1 MYDTKVIDM
10 PILKPNAGETETNF
24 ISRCI
29 SDDKMKL
36 EFPDKRQRSAVCMT
50 SFSGKETSMDMLED
64 NLENEDTKSNDD
76 YDTQTVPFEFKAIN
90 SEDDEEKGMFEG
102 YGSIFGNK
110 DLGNDVV
117 EIGAFSKS
125 LRKRKPKEVKLLWQ
139 HKQDQP
145 IGVFESIKEDGDGL
159 AVKGRLALGTQQGR
173 EAFELM
179 KMGALDGL
187 SIGYKADPNKQ
198 SYDERRK
205 RRMLKE
211 VDLMEISL
219 VTFPMNPQ
227 ARVTSVKACDRTIR
241 DWETFLREEGE
252 LSRSDSKVCAKALV
266 NTLTKHRDDGQTEIS
281 DAINRMKQLMVNIK
295 PNK

>member
-1 MYDTKVIDM
+1 M
-10 PILKPNAGETETNF
+10 PILKPNAGETENNF
-24 ISRCI
+24 MNRCM
-29 SDDKMKL
+29 SDDKMRS
-36 EFPDKRQRSAVCMT
+36 EFPDNRQRSAVCMT

-64 NLENEDTKSNDD
+64 GLDNENTKSVED
-76 YDTQTVPFEFKAIN
+76 YNTQTVPFEFKAIN
-90 SEDDEEKGMFEG
+90 SDDEEEKGMFEG

-117 EIGAFSKS
+117 EAGAFSKS
-125 LRKRKPKEVKLLWQ
+125 LRKRKPNQVKLLWQ

-145 IGVFESIKEDGDGL
+145 IGVFEKITEDGDGL
-159 AVKGRLALGTQQGR
+159 QVKGRLALGTQQGR

-281 DAINRMKQLMVNIK
+281 EAINSMKQLMVNIK

>member
-1 MYDTKVIDM
+1 MYDTKGIDM
-10 PILKPNAGETETNF
+10 PILKPNAGEKETSF

-50 SFSGKETSMDMLED
+50 SFSGKETSMDMLEND
-64 NLENEDTKSNDD
+64 LEDVKSQDD
-76 YDTQTVPFEFKAIN
+76 YSTQVIPFEFKAGHL
-90 SEDDEEKGMFEG
+90 DDEEEKGMFEG

-117 EIGAFSKS
+117 EAGAFTKS
-125 LRKRKPKEVKLLWQ
+125 LRSRKPNQVKLLWQ

-219 VTFPMNPQ
+219 VTFPMNPK
-227 ARVTSVKACDRTIR
+227 ARVISVKACDRTIR

-252 LSRSDSKVCAKALV
+252 LSRSDAKVCAKALV
-266 NTLTKHRDDGQTEIS
+266 NSLTKHRDDGQTEIS
-281 DAINRMKQLMVNIK
+281 EAIDRMKRLMVNIK

>member
-1 MYDTKVIDM
+1 MSLDF
-10 PILKPNAGETETNF
+10 PN
-24 ISRCI
+24 
-29 SDDKMKL
+29 
-36 EFPDKRQRSAVCMT
+36 KRQESADCMT
-50 SFSGKETSMDMLED
+50 SSNRKETSMDMLED
-64 NLENEDTKSNDD
+64 DLITEDTKSDHD
-76 YDTQTVPFEFKAIN
+76 YDTQVIPFEFKAYN
-90 SEDDEEKGMFEG
+90 DDDQEEKGVFEG

-117 EIGAFSKS
+117 EEGAFTKS
-125 LRKRKPKEVKLLWQ
+125 LKKRKPKEVKLLWQ

-159 AVKGRLALGTQQGR
+159 QVKGRLALGTQQGR

-198 SYDERRK
+198 SYDERRR

-219 VTFPMNPQ
+219 VTFPMNPK
-227 ARVTSVKACDRTIR
+227 ARVMSVKACDRTIR
-241 DWETFLREEGE
+241 EWETFLREEGE

-266 NTLTKHRDDGQTEIS
+266 NSLTKHRDDGQTEIS
-281 DAINRMKQLMVNIK
+281 DAVNILRNLTVNIK
-295 PNK
+295 P

>member
-1 MYDTKVIDM
+1 M
-10 PILKPNAGETETNF
+10 PILKPNAGEMEDSFMN
-24 ISRCI
+24 RCM
-29 SDDKMKL
+29 SNDKMRS
-36 EFPDKRQRSAVCMT
+36 EFPDNRQRSAVCMT

-64 NLENEDTKSNDD
+64 GLDNENTKSVED
-76 YDTQTVPFEFKAIN
+76 YNTQTVPFEFKAIN

-117 EIGAFSKS
+117 EAGAFSKS
-125 LRKRKPKEVKLLWQ
+125 LRKRKPNQVKLLWQ

-145 IGVFESIKEDGDGL
+145 IGVFEKITEDGDGL
-159 AVKGRLALGTQQGR
+159 QVKGRLALGTQQGR

-187 SIGYKADPNKQ
+187 SIGYKADPDKQ
-198 SYDERRK
+198 SYDERRR

-219 VTFPMNPQ
+219 VTFPMNPK
-227 ARVTSVKACDRTIR
+227 ARVTMVKACDKTIR

-252 LSRSDSKVCAKALV
+252 MSRSEAKVCAKALV

-281 DAINRMKQLMVNIK
+281 ASINVLKNIMDNIK
-295 PNK
+295 P

>member
-1 MYDTKVIDM
+1 M
-10 PILKPNAGETETNF
+10 PILKPNAGEKENSF
-24 ISRCI
+24 MSRCMGN
-29 SDDKMKL
+29 DKMKI
-36 EFPDKRQRSAVCMT
+36 EFPDNRQRSAVCMT
-50 SFSGKETSMDMLED
+50 SFSGKETSMDMLEE
-64 NLENEDTKSNDD
+64 NLENEDTKSVED
-76 YDTQTVPFEFKAIN
+76 YNTQTVPFEFKAIN
-90 SEDDEEKGMFEG
+90 SDDEEEKGMFEG

-117 EIGAFSKS
+117 EAGAFSKS
-125 LRKRKPKEVKLLWQ
+125 LRKRKPNQVKLLWQ

-145 IGVFESIKEDGDGL
+145 IGVFEKITEDGDGL
-159 AVKGRLALGTQQGR
+159 QVKGRLALGTQQGR

-187 SIGYKADPNKQ
+187 SIGYKADPDKQ
-198 SYDERRK
+198 SYDERRR

-219 VTFPMNPQ
+219 VTFPMNPK
-227 ARVTSVKACDRTIR
+227 ARVTMVKACDKTIR

-252 LSRSDSKVCAKALV
+252 MSRSEAKVCAKALV

-281 DAINRMKQLMVNIK
+281 ASINVLKNIMDNIK
-295 PNK
+295 P

>member
-1 MYDTKVIDM
+1 
-10 PILKPNAGETETNF
+10 
-24 ISRCI
+24 
-29 SDDKMKL
+29 
-36 EFPDKRQRSAVCMT
+36 MT
-50 SFSGKETSMDMLED
+50 SFNGKETSMDMLED

>member
-1 MYDTKVIDM
+1 MYDIYYNM
-10 PILKPNAGETETNF
+10 PILKPNAGETENNF
-24 ISRCI
+24 MNRCMG
-29 SDDKMKL
+29 DDKMKD
-36 EFPDKRQRSAVCMT
+36 EFPNNRQRSAVCMT
-50 SFSGKETSMDMLED
+50 SFRGKETSMDMLEE
-64 NLENEDTKSNDD
+64 NLENEDTKSDSD
-76 YDTQTVPFEFKAIN
+76 YDTQLIPFEFKAVH
-90 SEDDEEKGMFEG
+90 SDEEEEKGMFEG

-117 EIGAFSKS
+117 EVGAFAKS
-125 LRKRKPKEVKLLWQ
+125 LKRRKPNQVKLLWQ

-198 SYDERRK
+198 SYDERRR

-219 VTFPMNPQ
+219 VTFPMNPK
-227 ARVTSVKACDRTIR
+227 ARVTAVKACNRTIR

-252 LSRSDSKVCAKALV
+252 LSRSEAKVCAKALV
-266 NTLTKHRDDGQTEIS
+266 NSLTKHRDDGQTEIS
-281 DAINRMKQLMVNIK
+281 ESINTLKRLMDNIK
-295 PNK
+295 P

>member
-1 MYDTKVIDM
+1 M
-10 PILKPNAGETETNF
+10 PILKPNAGETENNF
-24 ISRCI
+24 MSRCMGN
-29 SDDKMKL
+29 DKMKI
-36 EFPDKRQRSAVCMT
+36 EFPDNRQRSAVCMT

-64 NLENEDTKSNDD
+64 GLDNENTKSVED
-76 YDTQTVPFEFKAIN
+76 YNTQTVPFEFKAIN

-117 EIGAFSKS
+117 EAGAFSKS
-125 LRKRKPKEVKLLWQ
+125 LRKRKPNQVKLLWQ

-145 IGVFESIKEDGDGL
+145 IGVFEKITEDGDGL
-159 AVKGRLALGTQQGR
+159 QVKGRLALGTQQGR

-187 SIGYKADPNKQ
+187 SIGYKADPDKQ
-198 SYDERRK
+198 SYDERRR

-219 VTFPMNPQ
+219 VTFPMNPK
-227 ARVTSVKACDRTIR
+227 ARVTMVKACDKTIR

-252 LSRSDSKVCAKALV
+252 MSRSEAKVCAKALV

-281 DAINRMKQLMVNIK
+281 ASINVLKNIMDNIK
-295 PNK
+295 P

>member
-1 MYDTKVIDM
+1 MSLYF
-10 PILKPNAGETETNF
+10 PN
-24 ISRCI
+24 
-29 SDDKMKL
+29 
-36 EFPDKRQRSAVCMT
+36 KRQVSADCMT
-50 SFSGKETSMDMLED
+50 SSNRKETSMDMLED
-64 NLENEDTKSNDD
+64 DNDLDNIKSNDN
-76 YDTQTVPFEFKAIN
+76 YDTQEIPFEFKVM
-90 SEDDEEKGMFEG
+90 SELEDTEDKGVFEG

-117 EIGAFSKS
+117 EVGAFTKS
-125 LRKRKPKEVKLLWQ
+125 LRKRKPNQVKLLWQ

-159 AVKGRLALGTQQGR
+159 QVKGRLALGTQQGR

-198 SYDERRK
+198 AYDERRK

-219 VTFPMNPQ
+219 VTFPMNPK
-227 ARVTSVKACDRTIR
+227 ARVVSVKACDRTIR
-241 DWETFLREEGE
+241 EWETFLREEGE

-266 NTLTKHRDDGQTEIS
+266 NSLTKHRDDGQTEIS
-281 DAINRMKQLMVNIK
+281 DAVNILKNLTVNIK
-295 PNK
+295 P

>member
-1 MYDTKVIDM
+1 M
-10 PILKPNAGETETNF
+10 PILKPNAGEKENSF
-24 ISRCI
+24 MSRCMGN
-29 SDDKMKL
+29 DKMKI
-36 EFPDKRQRSAVCMT
+36 EFPDNRQRSAVCMT
-50 SFSGKETSMDMLED
+50 SFSGKETSMDMLEE
-64 NLENEDTKSNDD
+64 NLENEDTKSVED
-76 YDTQTVPFEFKAIN
+76 YSTQTVPFEFKAIN
-90 SEDDEEKGMFEG
+90 SDDEEEKGMFEG

-117 EIGAFSKS
+117 EAGAFSKS
-125 LRKRKPKEVKLLWQ
+125 LRKRKPNQVKLLWQ

-145 IGVFESIKEDGDGL
+145 IGVFEKITEDGDGL
-159 AVKGRLALGTQQGR
+159 QVKGRLALGTQQGR

-187 SIGYKADPNKQ
+187 SIGYKADPDKQ
-198 SYDERRK
+198 SYDERRR

-219 VTFPMNPQ
+219 VTFPMNPK
-227 ARVTSVKACDRTIR
+227 ARVTMVKACDKTIR

-252 LSRSDSKVCAKALV
+252 MSRSEAKVCAKALV

-281 DAINRMKQLMVNIK
+281 ASINVLKNIMDNIK
-295 PNK
+295 P

>member
-1 MYDTKVIDM
+1 M
-10 PILKPNAGETETNF
+10 PILKPNAGEMEDSFMN
-24 ISRCI
+24 RCM
-29 SDDKMKL
+29 SNDKMRS
-36 EFPDKRQRSAVCMT
+36 EFPDNRQRSAVCMT

-64 NLENEDTKSNDD
+64 GLDNENTKSVED
-76 YDTQTVPFEFKAIN
+76 YNTQTVPFEFKAIN
-90 SEDDEEKGMFEG
+90 SDDEEEKGMFEG

-117 EIGAFSKS
+117 EAGAFSKS
-125 LRKRKPKEVKLLWQ
+125 LRKRKPNQVKLLWQ

-145 IGVFESIKEDGDGL
+145 IGVFEKITEDGDGL
-159 AVKGRLALGTQQGR
+159 QVKGRLALGTQQGR

-187 SIGYKADPNKQ
+187 SIGYKADPDKQ
-198 SYDERRK
+198 SYDERRR

-219 VTFPMNPQ
+219 VTFPMNPK
-227 ARVTSVKACDRTIR
+227 ARVTMVKACDKTIR

-252 LSRSDSKVCAKALV
+252 MSRSEAKVCAKALV

-281 DAINRMKQLMVNIK
+281 ASINVLKNIMDNIK
-295 PNK
+295 P

>member
-1 MYDTKVIDM
+1 M
-10 PILKPNAGETETNF
+10 PILKPNAGETENNF
-24 ISRCI
+24 MNRCMG
-29 SDDKMKL
+29 DDKMKD
-36 EFPDKRQRSAVCMT
+36 EFPNNRQRSAVCMT
-50 SFSGKETSMDMLED
+50 SFRGKETSMDMLEE
-64 NLENEDTKSNDD
+64 NLENEDTKSDSD
-76 YDTQTVPFEFKAIN
+76 YDTQLIPFEFKAVH
-90 SEDDEEKGMFEG
+90 SDEEEEKGMFEG

-117 EIGAFSKS
+117 EVGAFAKS
-125 LRKRKPKEVKLLWQ
+125 LKRRKPNQVKLLWQ

-198 SYDERRK
+198 SYDERRR

-219 VTFPMNPQ
+219 VTFPMNPK
-227 ARVTSVKACDRTIR
+227 ARVTAVKACNRTIR

-252 LSRSDSKVCAKALV
+252 LSRSEAKVCAKALV
-266 NTLTKHRDDGQTEIS
+266 NSLTKHRDDGQTEIS
-281 DAINRMKQLMVNIK
+281 ESINTLKRLMDNIK
-295 PNK
+295 P